1 MVDLAPRRV
10 PKQRTVKTINKWIFG
25 VVLGGLISV
34 VVVGQEAA
42 SNAYRRDVRVTPL
55 LKTQADYAGRLI
67 AYPTGGAPE
76 VTAVLVEIPAKSQTG
91 WHQHP
96 VPCFAFILEGEL
108 QLHLDDGVVKT
119 FRAGEALAEVVDK
132 LHNGVNVTEK
142 SAKLVMFVMGVAG
155 KPYAVAAATPP
166 VVPAGK
172 GAAAEQK

>member
-1 MVDLAPRRV
+1 M
-10 PKQRTVKTINKWIFG
+10 KTMNQWICG
-25 VVLGGLISV
+25 VILGGLIC
-34 VVVGQEAA
+34 VVGVAQEAA

-55 LKTQADYAGRLI
+55 LKTQADYAGRPI
-67 AYPTGGAPE
+67 AYPTEGTPE
-76 VTAVLVEIPAKSQTG
+76 VTAVLVEIPAQSQTG

-96 VPCFAFILEGEL
+96 VPCFAYILEGEL

-155 KPYAVAAATPP
+155 KPYAVAAAEAP
-166 VVPAGK
+166 VVPAGG
-172 GAAAEQK
+172 GATNAEK

>member
-1 MVDLAPRRV
+1 MVGHAPRRGLHV
-10 PKQRTVKTINKWIFG
+10 QAMKTMSQWICG
-25 VVLGGLISV
+25 VIFGGLISV
-34 VVVGQEAA
+34 VVVAQESA

-67 AYPTGGAPE
+67 AYPTEGAPE
-76 VTAVLVEIPAKSQTG
+76 VTAVLVEIPAQSQTG

-108 QLHLDDGVVKT
+108 QLHLDDGVVKN

-132 LHNGVNVTEK
+132 LHNGVNVTDK

-155 KPYAVAAATPP
+155 KPYAIAAAPAL
-166 VVPAGK
+166 VVPAGE
-172 GAAAEQK
+172 GAANVQK